1 MIQLAEEEQQ
11 FERQCPDLEAVKL
24 ERHIKKQI
32 GALPLQQFLPA
43 I

>member
-1 MIQLAEEEQQ
+1 MIQLAEKQPK
-11 FERQCPDLEAVKL
+11 FERQCADLEAVKL
-24 ERHIKKQI
+24 ERHVKKQI